1 MTYCLIDSVTVFFS
15 AGPKNGTWRFDQV
28 EAMKEGNKSSPVHD
42 YLIPVRLIVMHEP
55 HGANET
61 VPFQA
66 QPKLMMVDKLNR
78 TVRTLGHGHQRQWY
92 VGPSVLSS
100 LLAFVSYRVC
110 HSYRH

>member
-1 MTYCLIDSVTVFFS
+1 
-15 AGPKNGTWRFDQV
+15 
-28 EAMKEGNKSSPVHD
+28 MKESNKSSPVHD

-61 VPFQA
+61 VPFQV

-78 TVRTLGHGHQRQWY
+78 TVRTLGHGYQRQWY

-100 LLAFVSYRVC
+100 PVSRALQTNEYIALSFFNE
-110 HSYRH
+110 HLTGM